1 MFYTETDK
9 FRKALE
15 YFIKKR
21 GRGIQLKIGQKTGI
35 NPVYLNHIIKGRKPG
50 SEEVREKIASF
61 FGLSY
66 ENFLALG
73 AWLLEGKNPDEW
85 FMQKA
90 LEKDDGVSIPPMISR
105 IVGLLMD
112 MEEEDLESVYRYTKD
127 KTTLRRL
134 EKKVRE
140 RGVK

>member
-1 MFYTETDK
+1 M
-9 FRKALE
+9 
-15 YFIKKR
+15 
-21 GRGIQLKIGQKTGI
+21 
-35 NPVYLNHIIKGRKPG
+35 
-50 SEEVREKIASF
+50 
-61 FGLSY
+61 
-66 ENFLALG
+66 
-73 AWLLEGKNPDEW
+73 LEGKNPDKW